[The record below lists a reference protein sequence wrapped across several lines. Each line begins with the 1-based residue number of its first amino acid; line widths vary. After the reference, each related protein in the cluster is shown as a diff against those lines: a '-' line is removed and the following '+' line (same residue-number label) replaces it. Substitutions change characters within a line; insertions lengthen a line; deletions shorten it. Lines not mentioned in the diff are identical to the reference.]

1 MVFEAFQPIQLKVSK
16 IIQETRDVKTFRL
29 ERATGL
35 ARPPKAESEGCGGHL
50 PAARLP
56 DRQGRQVGGGTA
68 PHGPPQKDDSGSW
81 LPFEFY
87 PGQFLV
93 LSFEFFDTAKGR
105 LRRKNRAF
113 SISSSPTEKSHL
125 EITVKKTGLVSTYM
139 HESIKEGDL
148 LSIKNR
154 SGEFNFREGLADDL
168 VLIAGGT
175 GIAPLMSMIRYIPAR
190 KLPVKM
196 TLLYSNKTPADIVFY
211 KELQD
216 LESRNPLLRCVF
228 TITRPEGCSWQGPT
242 GRISQELIEKNIS
255 NRQALF
261 YICGP
266 TPMIQSCVLLLK
278 AVGVDPSRIRLEKWD

>member
-1 MVFEAFQPIQLKVSK
+1 MMFEAFQLIQLKVSK
-16 IIQETRDVKTFRL
+16 IIQETHDVKIFQL

-35 ARPPKAESEGCGGHL
+35 A
-50 PAARLP
+50 
-56 DRQGRQVGGGTA
+56 TA
-68 PHGPPQKDDSGSW
+68 PHGLPQKDDSGSSI
-81 LPFEFY
+81 PFEFY

-93 LSFEFFDTAKGR
+93 LSFEIFDPAKGR
-105 LRRKNRAF
+105 MRRKNRAF
-113 SISSSPTEKSHL
+113 SISSSPTEKSYV

-148 LSIKNR
+148 LLIKNR
-154 SGEFNFREGLADDL
+154 SGEFYFREGLADEV

-175 GIAPLMSMIRYIPAR
+175 GIAPLMSMIRYITER

-196 TLLYSNKTPADIVFY
+196 TLLFSNKTPADIVFY
-211 KELQD
+211 KELRD
-216 LESRNPLLRCVF
+216 MESHNPLLRCVF
-228 TITRPEGCSWQGPT
+228 TITRPEGYSWQGPT
-242 GRISQELIEKNIS
+242 GRISQELIERCVP

>member
-1 MVFEAFQPIQLKVSK
+1 MMFEAFQPIQLKVSK
-16 IIQETRDVKTFRL
+16 IIQETQDVKIFQL

-35 ARPPKAESEGCGGHL
+35 ASPPHTPPK
-50 PAARLP
+50 
-56 DRQGRQVGGGTA
+56 
-68 PHGPPQKDDSGSW
+68 KDDSGSSM
-81 LPFEFY
+81 PFEFY

-93 LSFEFFDTAKGR
+93 LSFEIFDPAKDR

-113 SISSSPTEKSHL
+113 SISSSPTEKSYV

-139 HESIKEGDL
+139 HGCIKEGDL
-148 LSIKNR
+148 LLIKNR
-154 SGEFNFREGLADDL
+154 SGEFHFREGLADEL

-175 GIAPLMSMIRYIPAR
+175 GIAPLMSMIRYVTER
-190 KLPVKM
+190 KLTVKM
-196 TLLYSNKTPADIVFY
+196 TLLFSNKTPADIVFY
-211 KELQD
+211 KELRD
-216 LESRNPLLRCVF
+216 MESRNPLLRCVF
-228 TITRPEGCSWQGPT
+228 TITRPEGYSWQGPT
-242 GRISQELIEKNIS
+242 GRISQELIERCVP